1 MTEITNAFAQLQKSG
16 TEKIVFA
23 HQEHSDQI
31 ASHVQHLKF
40 GITTQIN
47 ASAQQ
52 LLMDLTVPPVLH
64 QDHGTL
70 TLINVCA
77 QLKESG
83 MAKNVFVEPDYME
96 QTVFHA
102 LPQDLG
108 ISTPTNVYALPKE
121 YGTVKNVFVEPDYT
135 EQIVSHAHH
144 LDIGIVIL
152 TNAHALRHLSGILLH
167 LIANVLNH
175 TSCTMEN
182 VLNVQA
188 VSSGLRT
195 DVNNVTAISPS
206 YLD

>member
-31 ASHVQHLKF
+31 VSHVQHLKF

-77 QLKESG
+77 QLQKSG
-83 MAKNVFVEPDYME
+83 TVNNVFV
-96 QTVFHA
+96 V
-102 LPQDLG
+102 
-108 ISTPTNVYALPKE
+108 
-121 YGTVKNVFVEPDYT
+121 
-135 EQIVSHAHH
+135 
-144 LDIGIVIL
+144 
-152 TNAHALRHLSGILLH
+152 
-167 LIANVLNH
+167 
-175 TSCTMEN
+175 
-182 VLNVQA
+182 
-188 VSSGLRT
+188 
-195 DVNNVTAISPS
+195 
-206 YLD
+206 